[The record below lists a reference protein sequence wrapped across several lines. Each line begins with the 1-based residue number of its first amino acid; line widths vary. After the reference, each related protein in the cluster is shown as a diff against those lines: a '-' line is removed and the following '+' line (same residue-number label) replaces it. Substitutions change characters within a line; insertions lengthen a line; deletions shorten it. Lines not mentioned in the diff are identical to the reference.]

1 MQKSR
6 PFRRPR
12 RQSSPYGCTAPSPD
26 PIHWTP
32 KRRNFWKQLRSCFM
46 CCCLC
51 LADGPPPIG
60 TPESGRSSFRS
71 TPDSPGEVH
80 PGENITAYSLGDLEE
95 TLEPAFFY
103 DCFSSASNIS
113 SSSTQQEMGQML
125 GSQVTVTGPEEE
137 DQGHQVP
144 ALTENPEPM
153 EEQAEALVLVEA
165 PVRGPTSPPSDREL
179 ELDAL
184 ALDHQGQ
191 RILLALQ
198 SALHLE
204 RNPEPLVLSQA
215 ICLFIFIVCV
225 YYFI

>member
-153 EEQAEALVLVEA
+153 EEQAEGVL
-165 PVRGPTSPPSDREL
+165 PG
-179 ELDAL
+179 
-184 ALDHQGQ
+184 
-191 RILLALQ
+191 
-198 SALHLE
+198 
-204 RNPEPLVLSQA
+204 EPGGDPGAHVLS
-215 ICLFIFIVCV
+215 IILFGLKYLEFLHPTRDGPNVGKPGHCHRPRGGGPRTPGPSLDRKP
-225 YYFI
+225 